1 VIHVSA
7 RQRGT
12 AATVVVAILIAVL
25 YVVLQPDG
33 ERPRAAPAQE
43 QPGTSAAATATT
55 TTTTTLAPEV
65 QLCDLAREFADAA
78 ATVDPNVVARLAETF
93 YTHARD
99 LVSGPV
105 RVEYDA
111 AARYYTEYNA
121 IGEPYEYDTARIEQ
135 AGNGQ
140 RWAQLQQRP
149 PLGVEEARVDVGG
162 ACQVDLPPPPTVS
175 VPRR

>member
-33 ERPRAAPAQE
+33 DRPRAAPAQE
-43 QPGTSAAATATT
+43 QPGTSAAATA